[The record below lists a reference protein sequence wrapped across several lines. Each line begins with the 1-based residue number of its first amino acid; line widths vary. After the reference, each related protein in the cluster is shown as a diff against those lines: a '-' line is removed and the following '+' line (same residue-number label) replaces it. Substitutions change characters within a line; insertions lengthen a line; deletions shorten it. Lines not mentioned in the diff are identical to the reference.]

1 MPRVIRLTFRPTA
14 DQFSQI
20 TLDKFW
26 ELILPKRGYEAYL
39 VSEERGKEINAS
51 HFECWLKTS
60 ERSDAVGKRVRTKL
74 GEYYT
79 NLLENPSTLLDP
91 AVHLS
96 TVKEQ
101 DETYTL
107 GYCLKESLPDP
118 TLRHLTNLSDDV
130 LRSASDTYIK
140 QNKFTRQKS
149 KGSLTLDQLTFMVLE
164 KHKQTSSLTYD
175 HHILSDL
182 LACNDVSYTVYSR
195 IKHEVLKDWVLQRL
209 GVEN

>member
-14 DQFSQI
+14 TQFSQI
-20 TLDKFW
+20 TLDQFW

-39 VSEERGKEINAS
+39 VSEERGKEDIPS

-60 ERSDAVGKRVRTKL
+60 ERTDAVGKRIRSKL
-74 GEYYT
+74 QSYYG
-79 NLLENPSTLLDP
+79 NLPENASALLDP

-107 GYCLKESLPDP
+107 GYCLKESLKDD
-118 TLRHLTNLSDDV
+118 TLRIHTSLTKQV
-130 LRSASDTYIK
+130 LQDALDTYTK
-140 QNKFTRQKS
+140 QNKFTKQKS

-164 KHKQTSSLTYD
+164 KHRETSSLSYD
-175 HHILSDL
+175 PHILTDL
-182 LACNDVSYTVYSR
+182 LACHDVSYTVYSR

-209 GVEN
+209 GVE